1 MERAPAISH
10 STRSDGLA
18 DLLERVLDRG
28 LVITGDI
35 RIKLA
40 DIELLTINIR
50 LLIASVDKA
59 REIGIDWWET
69 NPFLSSR
76 ARDTPVPDPAAEIAE
91 LRQRIARLEAET
103 PPPSSLTT

>member
-1 MERAPAISH
+1 MERSPAIPH
-10 STRSDGLA
+10 STGTDSLA
-18 DLLERVLDRG
+18 DVLERVLDRG

-59 REIGIDWWET
+59 KAIGIDWWET
-69 NPFLSSR
+69 NPFFSSR
-76 ARDTPVPDPAAEIAE
+76 RGDSSSPATAAEIAE
-91 LRQRIARLEAET
+91 LRQRIARLEET
-103 PPPSSLTT
+103 ASPSA

>member
-1 MERAPAISH
+1 MQHSPAIPH
-10 STRSDGLA
+10 STGTDSLA
-18 DLLERVLDRG
+18 DVLERVLDRG

-59 REIGIDWWET
+59 KAIGIDWWET
-69 NPFLSSR
+69 NPFFSSGGRGR
-76 ARDTPVPDPAAEIAE
+76 AQELAETTAA
-91 LRQRIARLEAET
+91 LGDLQQRVARLEGSAQ
-103 PPPSSLTT
+103 PNP

>member
-1 MERAPAISH
+1 MERSSAILH
-10 STRSDGLA
+10 STGTDSLA
-18 DLLERVLDRG
+18 DVLERILDRG

-50 LLIASVDKA
+50 LLVASVDKA

-69 NPFLSSR
+69 NPFVSSR
-76 ARDTPVPDPAAEIAE
+76 ARDTAAIDSASEIAE
-91 LRQRIARLEAET
+91 LRQRIVRLEAEAS
-103 PPPSSLTT
+103 PPSGLPT